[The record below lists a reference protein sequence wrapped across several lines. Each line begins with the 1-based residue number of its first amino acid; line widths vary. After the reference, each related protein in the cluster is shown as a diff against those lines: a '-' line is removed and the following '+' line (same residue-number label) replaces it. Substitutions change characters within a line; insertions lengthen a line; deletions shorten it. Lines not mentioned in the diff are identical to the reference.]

1 MKLRVLLL
9 LAPLAGLA
17 SVPVSRSAL
26 AAETPLEE
34 ARALTSKA
42 TVEYNVG
49 RFQQALEL
57 YTKAYERLPKPALL
71 FNIGQ
76 CHRLLGH
83 YEQALFFYHGYLRE
97 QPEASNHALA
107 EQHIEESQRALDAQ
121 RAAQAQQDAQRQ
133 ASQASAP
140 SPASSPAARPTAG
153 SAPSAT
159 SAAASASPETTTP
172 SHVSPAMRIAGLA
185 TAGVGVLLVG
195 TGVAFGVHANSLSR
209 EVAQVATQHGTWTS
223 QYQSDYDSGK
233 SSATAATVLY
243 IVGGTAIAAGAVLT
257 WFGWPKS
264 QPPVSAGLAPLP
276 GGATL
281 GMSGRF

>member
-83 YEQALFFYHGYLRE
+83 YEQALFFYHGFLRE
-97 QPEASNHALA
+97 RPDAPNRGLV

-121 RAAQAQQDAQRQ
+121 RTAQQQEATRRAAQE
-133 ASQASAP
+133 SA
-140 SPASSPAARPTAG
+140 APAAGP
-153 SAPSAT
+153 
-159 SAAASASPETTTP
+159 
-172 SHVSPAMRIAGLA
+172 
-185 TAGVGVLLVG
+185 
-195 TGVAFGVHANSLSR
+195 
-209 EVAQVATQHGTWTS
+209 
-223 QYQSDYDSGK
+223 
-233 SSATAATVLY
+233 
-243 IVGGTAIAAGAVLT
+243 
-257 WFGWPKS
+257 
-264 QPPVSAGLAPLP
+264 
-276 GGATL
+276 
-281 GMSGRF
+281 